1 MQAGTTACGVQ
12 TLDALPQGDTQ
23 VLSVSSSH
31 RLVLVF
37 KAGNQAPWGA
47 CSPPPG
53 RPWAADGGWQESRE
67 QVTLSSVDGSSPYLL
82 C

>member
-37 KAGNQAPWGA
+37 KAGNQAPGV
-47 CSPPPG
+47 
-53 RPWAADGGWQESRE
+53 GGM
-67 QVTLSSVDGSSPYLL
+67 LSATWEAMG